1 MRIPKRFDGQME
13 NVFQYFEIDVEP
25 TDVMNATKRIE
36 NVVDAFAGEYMLYE
50 LIATIIIEARG
61 NDFEVNLKTVLHYVE
76 QAQMERDV

>member
-13 NVFQYFEIDVEP
+13 NVFQYFESDVEP

-76 QAQMERDV
+76 QAQMEWDV